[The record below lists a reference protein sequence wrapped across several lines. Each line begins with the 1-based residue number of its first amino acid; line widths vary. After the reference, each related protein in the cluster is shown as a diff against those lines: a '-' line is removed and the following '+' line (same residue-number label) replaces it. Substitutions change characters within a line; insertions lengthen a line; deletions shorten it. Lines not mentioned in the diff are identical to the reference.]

1 MRGIRIISL
10 VLAVAF
16 MAGWLAFGPSA
27 QAAETCQA
35 YHTVQAGENLFRISL
50 RYGTTMGALQ
60 ALNNVSNPNLIYA
73 GQRLCVNGTPG
84 GNTPPPS
91 NPAPSNPTQ
100 STYTVQRG
108 DTLSMIARRFG
119 VSVTLLARVN
129 NLANPSL
136 IYVGQVLNIPA
147 EPGQPTNNDVVLPA
161 PPSYVIARTTV
172 NLRSGPGFDFVVE
185 GQMRPG
191 EQAHVTG
198 TSPDRQ
204 WWRVTCA
211 VDASSNCWVTSNP
224 AYIQVVALPQ
234 APG

>member
-1 MRGIRIISL
+1 MRHIRFISF
-10 VLAVAF
+10 VLALAI
-16 MAGWLAFGPSA
+16 MAGGFAFSPSA
-27 QAAETCQA
+27 QAAEVCQA
-35 YHTVQAGENLFRISL
+35 YHTVQPGENLFRISL
-50 RYGTTMGALQ
+50 RYGTTIGALQ
-60 ALNNVSNPNLIYA
+60 ALNNVPNASLIYA
-73 GQRLCVNGTPG
+73 GQRLCVAGTPG

-91 NPAPSNPTQ
+91 NPTTPTQ
-100 STYTVQRG
+100 TTYTVQRG
-108 DTLSMIARRFG
+108 DTLYSIAPRFG
-119 VSVTLLARVN
+119 VTTTLLAQAN

-147 EPGQPTNNDVVLPA
+147 GPGQPTNNDVVLPA

-172 NLRSGPGFDFVVE
+172 NLRTGPGFNFAVE

-198 TSPDRQ
+198 KSMDSQ

-211 VDASSNCWVTSNP
+211 VDASSNCWVTANP
-224 AYIQVVALPQ
+224 AFIQVIALPQ

>member
-1 MRGIRIISL
+1 MRSIRFISL
-10 VLAVAF
+10 ALALVI
-16 MAGWLAFGPSA
+16 MSGWLAFSPSA
-27 QAAETCQA
+27 QAAETCQV

-84 GNTPPPS
+84 GNTPPP
-91 NPAPSNPTQ
+91 PSNPTQ

-108 DTLSMIARRFG
+108 DTLYSIARRFG
-119 VSVTLLARVN
+119 VTTTLLAQVN
-129 NLANPSL
+129 NIANPSR
-136 IYVGQVLNIPA
+136 IYVGQVLTIPGGQ
-147 EPGQPTNNDVVLPA
+147 GQPTNNDVVLPA
-161 PPSYVIARTTV
+161 PPSYVIARTVV
-172 NLRSGPGFDFVVE
+172 NLRTGPGFNFAVE

-198 TSPDRQ
+198 MSMDRQ

-211 VDASSNCWVTSNP
+211 VDASSNCWVTANP
-224 AYIQVVALPQ
+224 AYIQVIALPQ